1 MLRRT
6 KDLQAAV
13 LVDLAQQ
20 AMKDASAG
28 KAKRDVA
35 TSRHRVGVGS
45 EDSRMRSS
53 AKGHAKTG
61 QPVRDNSLSIVLF
74 VLFAISIAAQSFAGW
89 RLLNEALAAHGQA
102 PIGFWHFLSSG
113 TFWEGLS
120 SNWQAAVLQLGSL
133 IAFSTFLYQRGA
145 PHSLDPDKAKRR
157 QKPRKA
163 GRFAWVYRHSLLLT
177 FLLLFVLTLALHI
190 VSGTGEYNEQLAL
203 TGQPSVSIAAFLLS
217 AQFWSTTLQTWQA
230 EYLVLAL
237 YVVLTIFLRQ
247 EGSPE
252 SKPVEAK
259 NATTGEA
266 NK

>member
-1 MLRRT
+1 
-6 KDLQAAV
+6 
-13 LVDLAQQ
+13 
-20 AMKDASAG
+20 MKS
-28 KAKRDVA
+28 KAKVN
-35 TSRHRVGVGS
+35 
-45 EDSRMRSS
+45 
-53 AKGHAKTG
+53 AKTGQPKTG

-74 VLFAISIAAQSFAGW
+74 VLFVICIVGQSFAGW
-89 RLLNEALAAHGQA
+89 RLLNETLAAHGHA

-133 IAFSTFLYQRGA
+133 IGFSTFLYQRGA
-145 PHSLDPDKAKRR
+145 PHSLDPHKAKRKQGR
-157 QKPRKA
+157 RKA

-177 FLLLFVLTLALHI
+177 FLLLFILALALHI
-190 VSGTGEYNEQLAL
+190 VSGTGAYNEQRAL
-203 TGQPSVSIAAFLLS
+203 TGRPPVTIAAFLLS

-230 EYLVLAL
+230 EYLVIAL

-252 SKPVEAK
+252 SKPVGSK